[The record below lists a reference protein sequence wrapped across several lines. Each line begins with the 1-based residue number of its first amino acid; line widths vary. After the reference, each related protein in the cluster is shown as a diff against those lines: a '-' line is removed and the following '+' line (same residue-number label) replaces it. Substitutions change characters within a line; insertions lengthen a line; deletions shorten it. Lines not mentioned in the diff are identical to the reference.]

1 MSEFRFH
8 QRQFQ
13 LVFLMFA
20 RLILLREKPK
30 GLTMTVEATIKVVKV
45 VKVVV
50 KAVVVVGN

>member
-30 GLTMTVEATIKVVKV
+30 DLTMTVETAIKVVKV
-45 VKVVV
+45 VKAVV
-50 KAVVVVGN
+50 KAVGGN